1 LKCSDPE
8 CDKTATRELY
18 GIPMCEDYYV
28 EAIEHCGHILS
39 GVPKPIKINLPRQ
52 SVYPQWTDE
61 ERQLHSKRIREILA
75 GKKYEKSI
83 AISTVRSQRREPVRI
98 LNNFAT

>member
-18 GIPMCEDYYV
+18 GISMCEAYYV
-28 EAIEHCGHILS
+28 EAVEHCGHILS
-39 GVPKPIKINLPRQ
+39 AVPKPIVVNLHRQ

-61 ERQLHSKRIREILA
+61 ERQAHSKRIKEILA
-75 GKKYEKSI
+75 KKKYEKSV